1 MKEIPVLFNAEMV
14 RAILDGRKTQTRR
27 PFKVQPE
34 YIGTIDGLE
43 TWNWNQWTWQYGKL
57 KKLRIET
64 VSPFGIVGDHL
75 WVRETFCGYIQTSYE
90 YDEWEE
96 ATTEKIK
103 ERFPMTVEYRA
114 TSKSRPYKW
123 RPSIHMPRWASR
135 ITLKVTDIRVQ
146 RVQEISEEDA
156 MAEGVEPGCL
166 NCGRNCTWETKCN
179 KPTPCYRDSFI
190 HTWHEIYDTW
200 NANPWVW
207 AATFEVVK

>member
-156 MAEGVEPGCL
+156 MAEGCEERLISGYMENGGVVSPDTFKAKEEFECL
-166 NCGRNCTWETKCN
+166 WNSIYNTW
-179 KPTPCYRDSFI
+179 D
-190 HTWHEIYDTW
+190 
-200 NANPWVW
+200 ANPWVW